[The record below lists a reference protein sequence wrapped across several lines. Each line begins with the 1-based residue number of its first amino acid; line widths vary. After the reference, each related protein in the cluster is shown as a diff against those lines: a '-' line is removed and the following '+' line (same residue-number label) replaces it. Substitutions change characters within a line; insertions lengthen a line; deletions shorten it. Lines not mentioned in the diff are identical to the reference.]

1 MVAILAKLTKSNDII
16 PISVDNESETKDKEL
31 VINLSVVACGDR
43 VPETLVLLKSA
54 LMFTKAK
61 LHFYI
66 FTEPELKSQFAE
78 QVSLTFSTLFTL
90 LCLILNFFLN
100 IRD

>member
-1 MVAILAKLTKSNDII
+1 MLALKILIFLVAILNNLVKCNDII
-16 PISVDNESETKDKEL
+16 PISEPEDQNKQL

-54 LMFTKAK
+54 LMFTKAQ

-66 FTEPELKSQFAE
+66 FTEPELKSQFVV
-78 QVSLTFSTLFTL
+78 QVS
-90 LCLILNFFLN
+90 
-100 IRD
+100 